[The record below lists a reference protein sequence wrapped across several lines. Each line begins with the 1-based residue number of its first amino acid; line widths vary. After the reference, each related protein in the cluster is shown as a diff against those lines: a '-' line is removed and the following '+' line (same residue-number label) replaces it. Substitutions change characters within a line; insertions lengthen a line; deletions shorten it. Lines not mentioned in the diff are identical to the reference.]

1 MTKRTTLISGGTKGI
16 GRATADMEAADGHHV
31 ITLARNDD
39 PDFPGDVYKV
49 DLFDR
54 DETASV
60 MKQIS
65 SDHKVDKVVH
75 CAGLANPQMIW
86 DVTLEQFD
94 QVIEIN
100 LRASIQIVQAV
111 LPHMR
116 EQQWG
121 RIINISSRAA
131 LGRITRTSYGA
142 AKSGMGGMTRSWAL
156 ELATEGIT
164 ANVVAPGPTLT
175 EMLKF
180 NNPDLK
186 AFTDEVP
193 MQRLGE
199 PKEIAAMIN
208 FLISENASFCTGQVI
223 YVDGGLSVGM
233 VHL

>member
-60 MKQIS
+60 MKQIT

-121 RIINISSRAA
+121 RIINISSR
-131 LGRITRTSYGA
+131 
-142 AKSGMGGMTRSWAL
+142 
-156 ELATEGIT
+156 
-164 ANVVAPGPTLT
+164 
-175 EMLKF
+175 
-180 NNPDLK
+180 
-186 AFTDEVP
+186 
-193 MQRLGE
+193 
-199 PKEIAAMIN
+199 
-208 FLISENASFCTGQVI
+208 
-223 YVDGGLSVGM
+223 
-233 VHL
+233 

>member
-1 MTKRTTLISGGTKGI
+1 
-16 GRATADMEAADGHHV
+16 
-31 ITLARNDD
+31 
-39 PDFPGDVYKV
+39 
-49 DLFDR
+49 
-54 DETASV
+54 
-60 MKQIS
+60 
-65 SDHKVDKVVH
+65 
-75 CAGLANPQMIW
+75 
-86 DVTLEQFD
+86 
-94 QVIEIN
+94 
-100 LRASIQIVQAV
+100 
-111 LPHMR
+111 MR

-186 AFTDEVP
+186 AFADEVP